1 MAEWRLKWQDHE
13 WSADDL
19 TIADMLVVG
28 ELLEVDSWAALEP
41 TASPRACVA
50 VLSQLIAKTVGVT
63 IEEAQVTVLTMPL
76 PEFVDTLQIV

>member
-1 MAEWRLKWQDHE
+1 MADWRLKWRDQE
-13 WSADDL
+13 WTAADL
-19 TIADMLVVG
+19 TIADLLVVG

-50 VLSQLIAKTVGVT
+50 VLSQLIAKHTGVT
-63 IEEAQVTVLTMPL
+63 IEEAQVAVLAMSL

>member
-1 MAEWRLKWQDHE
+1 MAEWRLKWNDHE
-13 WSADDL
+13 WSAADL
-19 TIADMLVVG
+19 TIADLLVVG

-63 IEEAQVTVLTMPL
+63 IEEAQVTVLSMSL
-76 PEFVDTLQIV
+76 PEFVDTLQFV

>member
-1 MAEWRLKWQDHE
+1 MAEWRLKWRDNE
-13 WSADDL
+13 WSAADL
-19 TIADMLVVG
+19 TVADMVVVG

-50 VLSQLIAKTVGVT
+50 VLAVLIARTVDVS
-63 IEEAQVTVLTMPL
+63 IEEAQAVVLSMSL